1 MLPWLFVVAMDE
13 QQWKDNN
20 NNNNKNDISQRE
32 KLSEAFISTCVQ
44 IHICSMC
51 RKNDETEGEKKIG
64 DFLLNLFLCS
74 SSVYSRI

>member
-13 QQWKDNN
+13 QQWKDI
-20 NNNNKNDISQRE
+20 NNNNKNPISQRE

-51 RKNDETEGEKKIG
+51 RKNDETEGEKNRWFFVELVFVLK
-64 DFLLNLFLCS
+64 
-74 SSVYSRI
+74 